1 MKFAVWLAI
10 LSASATTFGPAGI
23 VLCVSDSGHVEIEAA
38 GDDCCKEVHA
48 SGREVSHAERC
59 ECTDTPLLRSAVR
72 TSTGIER
79 FMTAWTP
86 QPLLFVEP
94 PRVYSVAA
102 LLPSCSPVVGRLRES
117 VDLSNLRS
125 VVLLA

>member
-38 GDDCCKEVHA
+38 GDDCCKEAHA
-48 SGREVSHAERC
+48 SGRDVSHAERC
-59 ECTDTPLLRSAVR
+59 ECTDTPLLHSAAR
-72 TSTGIER
+72 TPTGIER
-79 FMTAWTP
+79 FMTAWTS
-86 QPLLFVEP
+86 QPLMFVEP
-94 PRVYSVAA
+94 PRVCSVTAEIPSR
-102 LLPSCSPVVGRLRES
+102 LPAVRLPRQS